1 MPDYDFL
8 NLSPPEFEELTK
20 DILQEHLDIT
30 LESFAS
36 GRDNGIDLRYSLSV
50 NDNLIIQCK
59 RYKDYNSLLS
69 NLKKEVSKVRE
80 ISPTRYIITT
90 TVGLTPNQKDIIL
103 TLFSPYI
110 LNTSDIFGRNDL
122 NNLLTSE
129 IEKRHFK
136 LWLSSTNILEK
147 ILHSKIHNISNLEE
161 ENIKE
166 TINVYV
172 DNESYY
178 NANKI
183 IKEKKY
189 VIISGI
195 PGIGKT
201 TLARILVYHYLANGF
216 EEFVFLSD
224 SINDAFTI
232 YKEGVK
238 QIFLFDDFLGTNF
251 LENKLSTNEEQRIVR
266 FIEKVSKSKDKIII
280 LTTREYILAQAKQKY
295 DSFNNPSLEFAKCI
309 IDLSQYTK
317 IVKAK
322 ILYNHL
328 YFSNLSDAHIL
339 DLLKN
344 ETYKTVIQHPNY
356 NPRIIQTITNDEIW
370 KTIKPSDFA
379 TKFVEFIR
387 NPKSVWK
394 HVFENQ
400 ISKLSQCILAN
411 LMTSGTPILLDELK
425 IITQN
430 FAKYN
435 SIKYGITYSEIEF
448 KKSIKELE
456 NTFIKIGKD
465 TINQLAVEYQN
476 PSVQDFLVFYFIE
489 FADYIKDIINSAIYF
504 NQLFKIFSLEK
515 PSSSILVSNKIL
527 LSEELKKMLLTKL
540 INEFDFLNSTTLI
553 GSNYSIWKK
562 EHFSDIVKL
571 NEIDKSLTISAYPE
585 LREFM
590 KAKFEILIEPIEL
603 EGKELSC
610 YINLLY
616 EFYSDFEIDGLKM
629 IKQFADNINELVEIE
644 ELERLES
651 FFPTEYETFIKG
663 DKEFAEKISTII
675 ANEADNVDDDF
686 EEKLIEITTIAEKF
700 KIDIKEMKMKIETK
714 IEEKNEYENNYDWDS
729 ENINDPAIKKEDDNE
744 TIKNIFDSLRT
755 EDKKDVECLDMR

>member
-8 NLSPPEFEELTK
+8 NLSPPEFEDLTK
-20 DILQEHLDIT
+20 DILQKHLDTT
-30 LESFAS
+30 LESFTS
-36 GRDNGIDLRYSLSV
+36 GRDNGIDLRYSLSPK
-50 NDNLIIQCK
+50 DNLIIQCK
-59 RYKDYNSLLS
+59 RYKDYTSLLS
-69 NLKKEVSKVRE
+69 NLKKEVSKVLNL
-80 ISPTRYIITT
+80 SPTRYIIST
-90 TVGLTPNQKDIIL
+90 TVGLTPNQKDAIL

-122 NNLLTSE
+122 NGLLTSE

-147 ILHSKIHNISNLEE
+147 ILHSKIHNLSNFEE
-161 ENIKE
+161 EIIRD

-183 IKEKKY
+183 IKDKKY

-201 TLARILVYHYLANGF
+201 TLARILVYHYLASGF

-224 SINDAFTI
+224 SINDAFTF
-232 YKEGVK
+232 YKEGIK

-251 LENKLSTNEEQRIVR
+251 LENKLSTNEEQRIVK

-295 DSFNNPSLEFAKCI
+295 DTFNNPSLEFAKCI

-328 YFSNLSDAHIL
+328 FFSNLSEGHIL
-339 DLLKN
+339 DLLKD
-344 ETYKTVIQHPNY
+344 EAYKTVIQHPNY
-356 NPRIIQTITNDEIW
+356 NPRIIQTITNDDIW
-370 KTIKPSDFA
+370 KAIEPSDFA
-379 TKFVEFIR
+379 KNFVAFIR

-425 IITQN
+425 LITQN
-430 FAKYN
+430 FAKN
-435 SIKYGITYSEIEF
+435 HSAKYGIIYSEIEF
-448 KKSIKELE
+448 KKSIRELE
-456 NTFIKIGKD
+456 NTFIKINKD

-476 PSVQDFLVFYFIE
+476 PSVQDFLVFYFVE
-489 FADYIKDIINSAIYF
+489 FTDYIKDIIHSAIYF
-504 NQLFKIFSLEK
+504 NQLFRIFLLEK
-515 PSSSILVSNKIL
+515 SIPSLLVSNKIL
-527 LSEELKKMLLTKL
+527 LGGELKKMVLNKL
-540 INEFDFLNSTTLI
+540 IIEFDFLNSTTLI

-562 EHFSDIVKL
+562 EYFSDIIKL
-571 NEIDKSLTISAYPE
+571 NEIGKNLTVADYPE

-590 KAKFEILIEPIEL
+590 KAKFKILLEPIEL
-603 EGKELSC
+603 IGKELNF
-610 YINLLY
+610 YMNLLY
-616 EFYSDFEIDGLKM
+616 EFYGDFEIDGLKT
-629 IKQFADNINELVEIE
+629 IKQFAENITELDEIE
-644 ELERLES
+644 ELERLEV
-651 FFPTEYETFIKG
+651 FFPTEYETFIND
-663 DKEFAEKISTII
+663 DKHFSEKIFTII
-675 ANEADNVDDDF
+675 ADEADNIDDDF
-686 EEKLIEITTIAEKF
+686 EEKLTELTKLADKFNLDIKDVRKQIEN
-700 KIDIKEMKMKIETK
+700 KID
-714 IEEKNEYENNYDWDS
+714 EKKNDDENSYDWDS
-729 ENINDPAIKKEDDNE
+729 ENSNDTTIKKDDDNE

-755 EDKKDVECLDMR
+755 EDKYGS

>member
-8 NLSPPEFEELTK
+8 NLSPPEFEDLTK
-20 DILQEHLDIT
+20 DILQKHLDIT

-36 GRDNGIDLRYSLSV
+36 GRDNGIDLRYSLSPK
-50 NDNLIIQCK
+50 DNLVIQCK

-69 NLKKEVSKVRE
+69 NLKKEVSKVQDL
-80 ISPTRYIITT
+80 SPTRYIIST

-103 TLFSPYI
+103 ALFSPYI

-122 NNLLTSE
+122 NGLLTSE

-147 ILHSKIHNISNLEE
+147 ILHSKIHNLSNFEE
-161 ENIKE
+161 EFIKD

-251 LENKLSTNEEQRIVR
+251 LENKLSTNEEQRIVK

-295 DSFNNPSLEFAKCI
+295 DTFNNPSLEFAKCI
-309 IDLSQYTK
+309 IDLSHYTK

-328 YFSNLSDAHIL
+328 FFSNLSEGHIL
-339 DLLKN
+339 DLLKD
-344 ETYKTVIQHPNY
+344 EAYKTVIQHPNY
-356 NPRIIQTITNDEIW
+356 NPRIIQTITNDDIW
-370 KTIKPSDFA
+370 KTIEPSDFA

-425 IITQN
+425 LITQN
-430 FAKYN
+430 FAKN
-435 SIKYGITYSEIEF
+435 HSVKYGITYSEIEF
-448 KKSIKELE
+448 KKSIRELE

-476 PSVQDFLVFYFIE
+476 PSVQDFLVFYFVE
-489 FADYIKDIINSAIYF
+489 FEDYIKDIIHSAIYF
-504 NQLFKIFSLEK
+504 NQLFRIFSFEK
-515 PSSSILVSNKIL
+515 SSNPFSFPLYNKIL
-527 LSEELKKMLLTKL
+527 LGEELKKTVLTKL
-540 INEFDFLNSTTLI
+540 ITEFDFLNSTTLT

-562 EHFSDIVKL
+562 EYFSDMIKL
-571 NEIDKSLTISAYPE
+571 NEIDESLTVANYPE

-590 KAKFEILIEPIEL
+590 KEKFKLLLEPTNL
-603 EGKELSC
+603 ERKELNC
-610 YINLLY
+610 YTNLLY
-616 EFYSDFEIDGLKM
+616 EFYSDFEIDGLKI
-629 IKQFADNINELVEIE
+629 IKQFSENISALDEIE
-644 ELERLES
+644 EFEKLES
-651 FFPTEYETFIKG
+651 LFPNEYETFIK
-663 DKEFAEKISTII
+663 DDDFYEKIYDII
-675 ANEADNVDDDF
+675 TDEADNVDYDF
-686 EEKLIEITTIAEKF
+686 EEKLTELTTVANKF
-700 KIDIKEMKMKIETK
+700 KVDIHEVKKQ
-714 IEEKNEYENNYDWDS
+714 IEEKIKEKENDDKDSYDWASENNKD
-729 ENINDPAIKKEDDNE
+729 IIIKKNDDNE

-755 EDKKDVECLDMR
+755 ENKNSRQ

>member
-1 MPDYDFL
+1 MPNYDFL
-8 NLSPPEFEELTK
+8 NLSPPEFEDLTK
-20 DILQEHLDIT
+20 DILQKHLDIT
-30 LESFAS
+30 LESFSS
-36 GRDNGIDLRYSLSV
+36 GRDNGIDLRYSLSPK
-50 NDNLIIQCK
+50 DNLIVQCK

-69 NLKKEVSKVRE
+69 NLKKEVSKVQTL
-80 ISPTRYIITT
+80 SPTRYIIST
-90 TVGLTPNQKDIIL
+90 TVGLTPNQKDVIL
-103 TLFSPYI
+103 ALFSPYI

-122 NNLLTSE
+122 NGLLTSE

-136 LWLSSTNILEK
+136 LWLSSTNILDK
-147 ILHSKIHNISNLEE
+147 ILHSKIYNLSNFEE
-161 ENIKE
+161 EIIKD

-183 IKEKKY
+183 IKDKKY

-216 EEFVFLSD
+216 EEFIFLSD
-224 SINDAFTI
+224 SINDAYTI

-251 LENKLSTNEEQRIVR
+251 LENKLSTNEEQRIVK
-266 FIEKVSKSKDKIII
+266 FIEKISKSKDKIII

-295 DSFNNPSLEFAKCI
+295 DTFNNPSLEFAKCI

-328 YFSNLSDAHIL
+328 FFSNLSEGHIL
-339 DLLKN
+339 DLLKD
-344 ETYKTVIQHPNY
+344 EAYKTVIQHPNY
-356 NPRIIQTITNDEIW
+356 NPRIIQTITNDDIW
-370 KTIKPSDFA
+370 KTIEPSDFA

-425 IITQN
+425 LITQN
-430 FAKYN
+430 FAKN
-435 SIKYGITYSEIEF
+435 HSAKYGITYSEIEF
-448 KKSIKELE
+448 KKSIRELE

-476 PSVQDFLVFYFIE
+476 PSVQDFLVFYFVE
-489 FADYIKDIINSAIYF
+489 FADYIKDIIHSVIYF
-504 NQLFKIFSLEK
+504 NQLFRIFSLEK
-515 PSSSILVSNKIL
+515 SSFSFLISNKIL
-527 LSEELKKMLLTKL
+527 LGGELKKMVLKKL
-540 INEFDFLNSTTLI
+540 ITEFDFLNSTTLT

-562 EHFSDIVKL
+562 EHFSDIIKL
-571 NEIDKSLTISAYPE
+571 NEISKSLTVVDYPE

-590 KAKFEILIEPIEL
+590 KAKFEILLEPIEL
-603 EGKELSC
+603 EGKELNC
-610 YINLLY
+610 YTNLLY
-616 EFYSDFEIDGLKM
+616 EFYSDFEIDGLKT
-629 IKQFADNINELVEIE
+629 IKQFAENITELNEIE

-651 FFPTEYETFIKG
+651 FFPTEYETFIKD
-663 DKEFAEKISTII
+663 DKDFSEKISTII
-675 ANEADNVDDDF
+675 ADEAENVDDDF
-686 EEKLIEITTIAEKF
+686 EGKLTELTTVADKF
-700 KIDIKEMKMKIETK
+700 KVDIKEVKKQIENK
-714 IEEKNEYENNYDWDS
+714 IEEKKIDDENSYDWDS
-729 ENINDPAIKKEDDNE
+729 ENSNDKTIKKDEDNE

-755 EDKKDVECLDMR
+755 EDKNGD